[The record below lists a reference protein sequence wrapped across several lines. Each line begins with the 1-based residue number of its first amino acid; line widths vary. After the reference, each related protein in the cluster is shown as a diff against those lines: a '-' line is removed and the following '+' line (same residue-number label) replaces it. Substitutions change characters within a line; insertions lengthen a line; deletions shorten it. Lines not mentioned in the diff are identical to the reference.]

1 MSHLTI
7 CDIYV
12 SFRPSELDNMVGLD
26 VTASADSYR
35 FRLRAALER
44 LFPEATVVVQHAALS
59 IYVVVRDETG
69 AVALDLSEDCDPGD
83 ASIRVIRKAANELLF
98 DGRDSWTVPAPTAA
112 SVTEQ
117 CTVIIEASN
126 SCRVRS
132 FLVRVAAGDFG
143 GGEFVLDGQDGRLT
157 PEAWRPSLRRI
168 VIAHTKAI
176 MARGENL
183 SATPQ
188 EIFDADGPVGLAE
201 LYERKLDEFLR
212 AGADAPARIGGPL

>member
-1 MSHLTI
+1 M
-7 CDIYV
+7 
-12 SFRPSELDNMVGLD
+12 
-26 VTASADSYR
+26 
-35 FRLRAALER
+35 
-44 LFPEATVVVQHAALS
+44 
-59 IYVVVRDETG
+59 
-69 AVALDLSEDCDPGD
+69 
-83 ASIRVIRKAANELLF
+83 
-98 DGRDSWTVPAPTAA
+98 
-112 SVTEQ
+112 
-117 CTVIIEASN
+117 
-126 SCRVRS
+126 RS